1 MSGFAECQTADTRQ
15 SLILC
20 RVSPVLTLGKDS
32 SIAQCRCFWHSAKP
46 PPLSS
51 VGSLTLGKGSSVAE
65 CRHSLWHSAKAPPLL
80 SVVALTLGKS
90 SLSSAVTLTLGK
102 VSVFAECHGHCTR
115 QIYRIFFSFFFS
127 FILTMH
133 IHSQITYI
141 HIYIFT
147 DHIYITNS
155 HISITYITKVHI
167 NPQVHHPSIN
177 KST

>member
-1 MSGFAECQTADTRQ
+1 MLEHGALHVVCGEKKKLEDQKKKFFAQCQTDDTRQ
-15 SLILC
+15 RCQALPS
-20 RVSPVLTLGKDS
+20 VAGSTLGKDYT
-32 SIAQCRCFWHSAKP
+32 F
-46 PPLSS
+46 
-51 VGSLTLGKGSSVAE
+51 AE
-65 CRHSLWHSAKAPPLL
+65 CRSFNTWQRPLSLPSATVIA
-80 SVVALTLGKS
+80 LGK
-90 SLSSAVTLTLGK
+90 AT
-102 VSVFAECHGHCTR
+102 E
-115 QIYRIFFSFFFS
+115 FFSFFFS
-127 FILTMH
+127 FILSMH

>member
-1 MSGFAECQTADTRQ
+1 MLEHGALHVVCGEKKKLEDQKKN
-15 SLILC
+15 SLPSVKRTTLGKDVRLC
-20 RVSPVLTLGKDS
+20 RVSPARRL
-32 SIAQCRCFWHSAKP
+32 AKIT
-46 PPLSS
+46 PL
-51 VGSLTLGKGSSVAE
+51 
-65 CRHSLWHSAKAPPLL
+65 P
-80 SVVALTLGKS
+80 SVVALTLGKGL
-90 SLSSAVTLTLGK
+90 SLCRVPRSLHSAKL
-102 VSVFAECHGHCTR
+102 
-115 QIYRIFFSFFFS
+115 QNFFSFFFS
-127 FILTMH
+127 FILSMH